1 MKIKVLVGIGVA
13 VVVLVACLWRY
24 NTVQRR
30 SRLLSTR
37 ARSAIYAGGNLTQ
50 CIAVC
55 LLNSHERGFQIANFV
70 QSAVRLAASPLR
82 VVFLCVSDPTASV
95 PIEREVEYNTR
106 DLDFRIDLRTAY
118 SEEPGFFS
126 ALCVWREMV
135 QAAAPSAVV
144 FLNPERVHVLSGWDQ
159 QCIQFLTAKAVPGV
173 LYSGTSPSTFGTV
186 DENGQKYSWPLL
198 SLRPFV
204 SSAAGISLNPVPN
217 LLVDPSTMLLHGATA
232 ARLPV
237 PGQALRGLRVP
248 EFCGPLLV
256 TDYLLR
262 AGVRPATLPCP
273 FFRPVSASALSA
285 LNEDSSRSSRSREQ
299 LWRSIEKNFPNTK
312 RGDTDGEAPDA
323 ADRILAQVTKDW
335 VGIEDGLTVLP
346 RSICGLTAS
355 AIDGVQQTEEA
366 VVKYGSRT
374 QAIAAVY
381 EVSGAT
387 GSNSADKGAVIF

>member
-1 MKIKVLVGIGVA
+1 MLVGIGVA
-13 VVVLVACLWRY
+13 VLVLVACLWRY

-106 DLDFRIDLRTAY
+106 DLDFRVDLRTAY
-118 SEEPGFFS
+118 AEEPGFFN

-135 QAAAPSAVV
+135 QAAVPSAVL
-144 FLNPERVHVLSGWDQ
+144 FLNPERVHVLGGWDQ
-159 QCIQFLTAKAVPGV
+159 QCIQFLSAKGEPGV
-173 LYSGTSPSTFGTV
+173 LYSGTTPGTFGTV
-186 DENGQKYSWPLL
+186 DEMNGQKYSWPLL
-198 SLRPFV
+198 GLRPFV
-204 SSAAGISLNPVPN
+204 SSAAGISVNPVPN

-237 PGQALRGLRVP
+237 PGQGLRGLRVP
-248 EFCGPLLV
+248 EFCGPLLI

-273 FFRPVSASALSA
+273 FFRPVSASSLSA
-285 LNEDSSRSSRSREQ
+285 STEHSSSSSNEQ
-299 LWRSIEKNFPNTK
+299 LWRSVEKNFPKIK
-312 RGDTDGEAPDA
+312 RGERDGEAPDA

-381 EVSGAT
+381 EVSGSKGT
-387 GSNSADKGAVIF
+387 EKGSVIF

>member
-24 NTVQRR
+24 STVQRR

-106 DLDFRIDLRTAY
+106 DLDFRVDLRTAY
-118 SEEPGFFS
+118 AEEPGFFN

-135 QAAAPSAVV
+135 QAAVPSAVL
-144 FLNPERVHVLSGWDQ
+144 FINPERVHILSGWDQ
-159 QCIQFLTAKAVPGV
+159 HTVQFLTAKGEPGV
-173 LYSGTSPSTFGTV
+173 LYSGTSPSTFATI
-186 DENGQKYSWPLL
+186 DEMNGKKYSWPLL
-198 SLRPFV
+198 SPRPFV
-204 SSAAGISLNPVPN
+204 SSAEGISVNPVPN

-232 ARLPV
+232 ANLPV

-248 EFCGPLLV
+248 ELCGPLLV

-273 FFRPVSASALSA
+273 FFRPVSASSLSA
-285 LNEDSSRSSRSREQ
+285 STEDSSSSSNEQ
-299 LWRSIEKNFPNTK
+299 LWRSVEKNFPNKK
-312 RGDTDGEAPDA
+312 RGERGERDGEATDA

-335 VGIEDGLTVLP
+335 VGIGDGLTVLP

-355 AIDGVQQTEEA
+355 AIDGVQQTEES

-381 EVSGAT
+381 EVSGSKGT
-387 GSNSADKGAVIF
+387 EKGSVIF